1 MAFGS
6 LSSLGFGSGVLTQDT
21 IDKLKEAEQKARI
34 DPYTKKIEENTTKQK
49 DLTEIKT
56 KLLSF
61 QTAVSSLA
69 DATVF
74 AKRKVVGSISDNPPA
89 SLTVNSGVA
98 LQSMNINVTQLA
110 QKDVYQSKGLANDG
124 GFVNAQ
130 LNGTA
135 DLTFF
140 SNGKE
145 YTVTVDK
152 NTTYRDLADKI
163 NEASGGEIVA
173 KIVNTGEK
181 GTPYRL
187 TLTSKETGEDSAIS
201 FYAGKKDSNGQYQSD
216 SEAENIFSNLGWEL
230 DKTSSIDPAKDKKGY
245 GIKDASLHI
254 QTAQNAEFTLD
265 GIKMFRSSNTVTDL
279 GVGMTL
285 TLNKT
290 GEINFDVQQDFEGV
304 TKAMQDLVDA
314 YNDLVTNLNAA
325 TDYNS
330 ETGTKGTLQGISEV
344 NSIRSSILADLFDS
358 QVVDGTTED
367 ANGNKVNTKVM
378 LSMQDFG
385 LSLNDAG
392 TLSFDSSKF
401 EQKVKEDPDSTES
414 FFSNITK
421 YEDINHTGEVI
432 KTGSLSKYLNSNGGN
447 TNGLEF
453 KPGDFTIV
461 FNNQTYDLSKNSDG
475 TNFKLTGK
483 TEEELLQT
491 SVPDLIDYNMPENGV
506 FHNLILAKIDAKYP
520 AHAQQIMHAF
530 WGVGQMS
537 FVKHAIFV
545 DKNAP
550 SLKDYDALI
559 PYMLDRFNTKK
570 ILISEG
576 ICDQLDHASP
586 NSCFGGKAG
595 LDACEEIQVEEL
607 EILEDE
613 KLLEL
618 FKTKVELL
626 NLKQFYKESKSPIV
640 CILLDKKEK
649 IEQSFDKLLE
659 FKKHFRIL
667 VFLDAENKL
676 ENSYMLVWRVVNNI
690 DAKRD
695 IFIKEERLGVDASA
709 KGEAEGYLRAW
720 PKQTDCTKSV
730 IEDLIL
736 RNILENNPDLF
747 NKFEIF

>member
-6 LSSLGFGSGVLTQDT
+6 LSSLGFGSGVLKQDT
-21 IDKLKEAEQKARI
+21 MDQLKKAEQKARI

-145 YTVTVDK
+145 YTVRVDK
-152 NTTYRDLADKI
+152 NTTYRNLADKI

-181 GTPYRL
+181 DTPYRL

-201 FYAGKKDSNGQYQSD
+201 FYAGKKSSGAYQKDSNAKG
-216 SEAENIFSNLGWEL
+216 IFKNLGWEL
-230 DKTSSIDPAKDKKGY
+230 DDLQTVDPAENKKGY
-245 GIKDASLHI
+245 GIKNASLHI
-254 QTAQNAEFTLD
+254 QTAQNAEFTMD

-285 TLNKT
+285 TLKKT
-290 GEINFDVQQDFEGV
+290 GEINFDIQQDFEGV
-304 TKAMQDLVDA
+304 TKAMQDLADA
-314 YNDLVTNLNAA
+314 YNDLATNLNTA

-367 ANGNKVNTKVM
+367 ANGNKVNTKVI

-385 LSLNDAG
+385 LSLNNAG
-392 TLSFDSSKF
+392 TLNFNSSKF
-401 EQKVKEDPDSTES
+401 EEKVKKDPDSTES

-432 KTGSLSKYLNSNGGN
+432 NTQNLNKYLD
-447 TNGLEF
+447 NGLEF
-453 KPGDFTIV
+453 KPGNFTIV
-461 FNNQTYDLSKNSDG
+461 FNNQTYDLSKNFDG

-483 TEEELLQT
+483 TEEELLR
-491 SVPDLIDYNMPENGV
+491 
-506 FHNLILAKIDAKYP
+506 NLANHINSKGIE
-520 AHAQQIMHAF
+520 
-530 WGVGQMS
+530 G
-537 FVKHAIFV
+537 
-545 DKNAP
+545 
-550 SLKDYDALI
+550 LK
-559 PYMLDRFNTKK
+559 
-570 ILISEG
+570 
-576 ICDQLDHASP
+576 
-586 NSCFGGKAG
+586 
-595 LDACEEIQVEEL
+595 V
-607 EILEDE
+607 
-613 KLLEL
+613 
-618 FKTKVELL
+618 KVESHDQNNVKGLKL
-626 NLKQFYKESKSPIV
+626 NFSGDGSS
-640 CILLDKKEK
+640 DF
-649 IEQSFDKLLE
+649 S
-659 FKKHFRIL
+659 
-667 VFLDAENKL
+667 
-676 ENSYMLVWRVVNNI
+676 
-690 DAKRD
+690 
-695 IFIKEERLGVDASA
+695 IKGDASILKELGLSDVNISSKPIEG
-709 KGEAEGYLRAW
+709 KGIFSKLKATLQGMTG
-720 PKQTDCTKSV
+720 KNGSITKYDQSLTKD
-730 IEDLIL
+730 IKSLNTSKDSTQAMIDTRYETMANQWLQYESIL
-736 RNILENNPDLF
+736 TKLNQQLNTVTNMINAANNS
-747 NKFEIF
+747 NN

>member
-21 IDKLKEAEQKARI
+21 IDKLKKAEQKARI

-56 KLLSF
+56 KLSTF
-61 QTAVSSLA
+61 QAAVSSLGDSTA
-69 DATVF
+69 F
-74 AKRKVVGSISDNPPA
+74 AKRKVVASITDNPPA
-89 SLTVNSGVA
+89 SLTATSGVA

-173 KIVNTGEK
+173 KMVNTGEK

-201 FYAGKKDSNGQYQSD
+201 FYAGKKDAQGQYQSD
-216 SEAENIFSNLGWEL
+216 SEAENIFKSLGWEL
-230 DKTSSIDPAKDKKGY
+230 DKTTQTIDPAKDKKGY

-265 GIKMFRSSNTVTDL
+265 GIKMFRSSNTITDL
-279 GVGMTL
+279 GVGITL

-290 GEINFDVQQDFEGV
+290 GEINFDIHQDSESV
-304 TKAMQDLVDA
+304 TKAMQDMVDA
-314 YNDLVTNLNAA
+314 YNDLVLNLNAA

-432 KTGSLSKYLNSNGGN
+432 NTGSLNKYLNP
-447 TNGLEF
+447 NGLEF
-453 KPGDFTIV
+453 NPGDFTIV

-483 TEEELLQT
+483 TEEELLQ
-491 SVPDLIDYNMPENGV
+491 
-506 FHNLILAKIDAKYP
+506 NLANHINSKGIE
-520 AHAQQIMHAF
+520 
-530 WGVGQMS
+530 G
-537 FVKHAIFV
+537 
-545 DKNAP
+545 
-550 SLKDYDALI
+550 LK
-559 PYMLDRFNTKK
+559 
-570 ILISEG
+570 
-576 ICDQLDHASP
+576 
-586 NSCFGGKAG
+586 
-595 LDACEEIQVEEL
+595 V
-607 EILEDE
+607 
-613 KLLEL
+613 
-618 FKTKVELL
+618 KVESYDQNNVKGFKL
-626 NLKQFYKESKSPIV
+626 NFSGDGSSDFSIKGNASILKELGLSDVNITSKPIEGKGIFSKLKATLQEMTGKDGSITKYDESLTNDIKSLNTSKDSTQAMIDTRYETMANQWLQYES
-640 CILLDKKEK
+640 IL
-649 IEQSFDKLLE
+649 
-659 FKKHFRIL
+659 
-667 VFLDAENKL
+667 NKL
-676 ENSYMLVWRVVNNI
+676 NQQLTTVTNMINAANNSNN
-690 DAKRD
+690 
-695 IFIKEERLGVDASA
+695 
-709 KGEAEGYLRAW
+709 
-720 PKQTDCTKSV
+720 
-730 IEDLIL
+730 
-736 RNILENNPDLF
+736 
-747 NKFEIF
+747 

>member
-6 LSSLGFGSGVLTQDT
+6 LSSLGFGSGVLKQDT
-21 IDKLKEAEQKARI
+21 MDQLKKAEQKARI

-145 YTVTVDK
+145 YTVRVDK
-152 NTTYRDLADKI
+152 NTTYRNLADKI

-181 GTPYRL
+181 DTPYRL

-201 FYAGKKDSNGQYQSD
+201 FYAGKKSSGAYQEDSNAK
-216 SEAENIFSNLGWEL
+216 EIFKNLGWEL
-230 DKTSSIDPAKDKKGY
+230 DDSQTVDPAKNKKGY
-245 GIKDASLHI
+245 GIKDTSLHI
-254 QTAQNAEFTLD
+254 QTAQNAEFTMD

-285 TLNKT
+285 TLKKT

-304 TKAMQDLVDA
+304 TKAMQDLADA
-314 YNDLVTNLNAA
+314 YNDLATNLNTA

-367 ANGNKVNTKVM
+367 ANGNKVNTKVI

-385 LSLNDAG
+385 LSLNNAG
-392 TLSFDSSKF
+392 TLNFNSSKF
-401 EQKVKEDPDSTES
+401 EEKVKKDPDSTES

-432 KTGSLSKYLNSNGGN
+432 NTGSLSKYLNPSGTGDK
-447 TNGLEF
+447 GLEF
-453 KPGDFTIV
+453 KPGNFTIV
-461 FNNQTYDLSKNSDG
+461 FNNQTYDLSKNFDG

-483 TEEELLQT
+483 TEEELLR
-491 SVPDLIDYNMPENGV
+491 
-506 FHNLILAKIDAKYP
+506 NLANHINSKGIE
-520 AHAQQIMHAF
+520 
-530 WGVGQMS
+530 G
-537 FVKHAIFV
+537 
-545 DKNAP
+545 
-550 SLKDYDALI
+550 LK
-559 PYMLDRFNTKK
+559 
-570 ILISEG
+570 
-576 ICDQLDHASP
+576 
-586 NSCFGGKAG
+586 
-595 LDACEEIQVEEL
+595 V
-607 EILEDE
+607 
-613 KLLEL
+613 
-618 FKTKVELL
+618 KVESHDQNNVKGLKL
-626 NLKQFYKESKSPIV
+626 NFSGDGSS
-640 CILLDKKEK
+640 DF
-649 IEQSFDKLLE
+649 S
-659 FKKHFRIL
+659 
-667 VFLDAENKL
+667 
-676 ENSYMLVWRVVNNI
+676 
-690 DAKRD
+690 
-695 IFIKEERLGVDASA
+695 IKGDASILKELGLSDVNISSKPIEG
-709 KGEAEGYLRAW
+709 KGIFSKLKATLQGMTG
-720 PKQTDCTKSV
+720 KNGSITKYDESLTND
-730 IEDLIL
+730 IKSLNTSKDSTQAMIDTRYETMANQWLQYESIL
-736 RNILENNPDLF
+736 TKLNQQLNTVKNMISATNNS
-747 NKFEIF
+747 NN

>member
-21 IDKLKEAEQKARI
+21 IDKLKKAEQKARI

-74 AKRKVVGSISDNPPA
+74 AKRKVVGSMSDNPPA

-110 QKDVYQSKGLANDG
+110 QKDVYQSKGLANDS
-124 GFVNAQ
+124 GFVHAS
-130 LNGTA
+130 LIGTA

-181 GTPYRL
+181 GAPYRL

-201 FYAGKKDSNGQYQSD
+201 FYAGKKDSN
-216 SEAENIFSNLGWEL
+216 AETIFKNLGWEL
-230 DKTSSIDPAKDKKGY
+230 DTTTQTIDPAKDKKGY

-265 GIKMFRSSNTVTDL
+265 GVKMFRSSNTVTDL

-392 TLSFDSSKF
+392 TLSFNSSKF

-421 YEDINHTGEVI
+421 YEDINLTGEVI
-432 KTGSLSKYLNSNGGN
+432 KQGRLNQYLDSSSTGNK
-447 TNGLEF
+447 GLDF

-483 TEEELLQT
+483 TEEELLQ
-491 SVPDLIDYNMPENGV
+491 
-506 FHNLILAKIDAKYP
+506 NLANHINSKGIE
-520 AHAQQIMHAF
+520 
-530 WGVGQMS
+530 G
-537 FVKHAIFV
+537 
-545 DKNAP
+545 
-550 SLKDYDALI
+550 LK
-559 PYMLDRFNTKK
+559 
-570 ILISEG
+570 
-576 ICDQLDHASP
+576 
-586 NSCFGGKAG
+586 
-595 LDACEEIQVEEL
+595 V
-607 EILEDE
+607 
-613 KLLEL
+613 
-618 FKTKVELL
+618 KVESYNQNSVIGFRL
-626 NLKQFYKESKSPIV
+626 NFSGDGSSDFSIKGGASILQELGLSDVNITSKPIEGKGIFSKLKATLQEMTGKDGSITKYDESLTNDIKSLNTSKDSTQAMIDTRYDTMANQWLQYES
-640 CILLDKKEK
+640 IL
-649 IEQSFDKLLE
+649 
-659 FKKHFRIL
+659 
-667 VFLDAENKL
+667 NKL
-676 ENSYMLVWRVVNNI
+676 NQQLKTVTNMINAANNSN
-690 DAKRD
+690 
-695 IFIKEERLGVDASA
+695 
-709 KGEAEGYLRAW
+709 KG
-720 PKQTDCTKSV
+720 
-730 IEDLIL
+730 
-736 RNILENNPDLF
+736 
-747 NKFEIF
+747 

>member
-6 LSSLGFGSGVLTQDT
+6 LSSLGFGSGVLKQDT
-21 IDKLKEAEQKARI
+21 MDQLKKAEQKARI

-98 LQSMNINVTQLA
+98 LQSMNINVIQLA

-130 LNGTA
+130 LNGTV

-145 YTVTVDK
+145 YTVRVDK
-152 NTTYRDLADKI
+152 STTYRDLADKI

-201 FYAGKKDSNGQYQSD
+201 FYAGKKDSDGKYQED
-216 SEAENIFSNLGWEL
+216 INAETIFKNLGWDL
-230 DKTSSIDPAKDKKGY
+230 DKGQTIDPAKDKKGY
-245 GIKDASLHI
+245 GIKNASLHI

-285 TLNKT
+285 TLKKT

-304 TKAMQDLVDA
+304 TKAMQDLADA
-314 YNDLVTNLNAA
+314 YNDLVTNLNTA

-392 TLSFDSSKF
+392 TLSVDSSKF
-401 EQKVKEDPDSTES
+401 EKKVKEDPDSTES

-432 KTGSLSKYLNSNGGN
+432 NTGSLSKYLNSSGTGDKS
-447 TNGLEF
+447 LEF

-483 TEEELLQT
+483 TEEELLQ
-491 SVPDLIDYNMPENGV
+491 
-506 FHNLILAKIDAKYP
+506 NLANHINSKGIE
-520 AHAQQIMHAF
+520 
-530 WGVGQMS
+530 G
-537 FVKHAIFV
+537 
-545 DKNAP
+545 
-550 SLKDYDALI
+550 LK
-559 PYMLDRFNTKK
+559 
-570 ILISEG
+570 
-576 ICDQLDHASP
+576 
-586 NSCFGGKAG
+586 
-595 LDACEEIQVEEL
+595 V
-607 EILEDE
+607 
-613 KLLEL
+613 
-618 FKTKVELL
+618 KVESHNQNNVKGLKL
-626 NLKQFYKESKSPIV
+626 NFSGDGSSDFSIKGNADILKKLGLSDVNISSKPIEGKGIFSKLKATLQEMTGKNGSITKYDQSLTKDIKSLNTSKDSTQAMIDTRYETMANQWLQYES
-640 CILLDKKEK
+640 ILT
-649 IEQSFDKLLE
+649 KLNQQLNTV
-659 FKKHFRIL
+659 KNMIS
-667 VFLDAENKL
+667 ATN
-676 ENSYMLVWRVVNNI
+676 NSNN
-690 DAKRD
+690 
-695 IFIKEERLGVDASA
+695 
-709 KGEAEGYLRAW
+709 
-720 PKQTDCTKSV
+720 
-730 IEDLIL
+730 
-736 RNILENNPDLF
+736 
-747 NKFEIF
+747 

>member
-145 YTVTVDK
+145 YTVTVDE

-201 FYAGKKDSNGQYQSD
+201 FYAGKKNSNGKYQKD
-216 SEAENIFSNLGWEL
+216 TNAEKIFGDLGWEL
-230 DKTSSIDPAKDKKGY
+230 DTTSSIDPDKDKKGY

-432 KTGSLSKYLNSNGGN
+432 KTGSLNKYLNSNGGN
-447 TNGLEF
+447 TNGLDF

-483 TEEELLQT
+483 TEEELLQ
-491 SVPDLIDYNMPENGV
+491 
-506 FHNLILAKIDAKYP
+506 NLANHINSKGIE
-520 AHAQQIMHAF
+520 
-530 WGVGQMS
+530 G
-537 FVKHAIFV
+537 
-545 DKNAP
+545 
-550 SLKDYDALI
+550 LK
-559 PYMLDRFNTKK
+559 
-570 ILISEG
+570 
-576 ICDQLDHASP
+576 
-586 NSCFGGKAG
+586 
-595 LDACEEIQVEEL
+595 V
-607 EILEDE
+607 
-613 KLLEL
+613 
-618 FKTKVELL
+618 KVESYNQNNVTRFRL
-626 NLKQFYKESKSPIV
+626 NFSGDGSSDFSIKGNASILKELGLSDVNISSKPIEGKGIFSKLKATLQEMTGKDGSITKYDESLTNDIKSLNTSKDSTQAMIDTRYDTMANQWLQYES
-640 CILLDKKEK
+640 IL
-649 IEQSFDKLLE
+649 
-659 FKKHFRIL
+659 
-667 VFLDAENKL
+667 NKL
-676 ENSYMLVWRVVNNI
+676 NQQLNTVTNMINAANNSNN
-690 DAKRD
+690 
-695 IFIKEERLGVDASA
+695 
-709 KGEAEGYLRAW
+709 
-720 PKQTDCTKSV
+720 
-730 IEDLIL
+730 
-736 RNILENNPDLF
+736 
-747 NKFEIF
+747 

>member
-145 YTVTVDK
+145 YTVTVDE

-201 FYAGKKDSNGQYQSD
+201 FYAGKKDSSGKYTSD
-216 SEAENIFSNLGWEL
+216 SNAETIFKNLGWEL
-230 DKTSSIDPAKDKKGY
+230 DTTSSIDPAKDKKGY

-432 KTGSLSKYLNSNGGN
+432 KQGSLNQYLDSSGTGN
-447 TNGLEF
+447 KGLEF

-483 TEEELLQT
+483 TEEELLQ
-491 SVPDLIDYNMPENGV
+491 
-506 FHNLILAKIDAKYP
+506 NLANHINSKGIE
-520 AHAQQIMHAF
+520 
-530 WGVGQMS
+530 G
-537 FVKHAIFV
+537 
-545 DKNAP
+545 
-550 SLKDYDALI
+550 LK
-559 PYMLDRFNTKK
+559 
-570 ILISEG
+570 
-576 ICDQLDHASP
+576 
-586 NSCFGGKAG
+586 
-595 LDACEEIQVEEL
+595 V
-607 EILEDE
+607 
-613 KLLEL
+613 
-618 FKTKVELL
+618 KVESYNQNNVTGFRL
-626 NLKQFYKESKSPIV
+626 NFSGDGSSDFSIKGNASILKELGLSDVNITSKPIEGKGIFSKLKATLQEMTGKDGSITKYDESLTNDIKSLNTSKDSTQAMIDTRYDTMANQWLQYES
-640 CILLDKKEK
+640 IL
-649 IEQSFDKLLE
+649 
-659 FKKHFRIL
+659 
-667 VFLDAENKL
+667 NKL
-676 ENSYMLVWRVVNNI
+676 NQQLNTVTNMINAANNSNN
-690 DAKRD
+690 
-695 IFIKEERLGVDASA
+695 
-709 KGEAEGYLRAW
+709 
-720 PKQTDCTKSV
+720 
-730 IEDLIL
+730 
-736 RNILENNPDLF
+736 
-747 NKFEIF
+747 

>member
-21 IDKLKEAEQKARI
+21 IDKLKKADQKARI

-110 QKDVYQSKGLANDG
+110 QKDVYQSKGLVNDS

-145 YTVTVDK
+145 YSVAIDK
-152 NTTYRDLADKI
+152 STTYRDLADKI

-173 KIVNTGEK
+173 KMVNTGEK

-201 FYAGKKDSNGQYQSD
+201 FYAGKKDAQGQYQSD
-216 SEAENIFSNLGWEL
+216 SEAENIFKSLGWEL
-230 DKTSSIDPAKDKKGY
+230 DKTTQTIDPAKDKKGY

-254 QTAQNAEFTLD
+254 QTAQDAKFTMD
-265 GIKMFRSSNTVTDL
+265 GIKMTRSSNTITDL

-290 GEINFDVQQDFEGV
+290 GEINFDIQQDFEGV

-330 ETGTKGTLQGISEV
+330 ETGTKGTLQGVTEV

-432 KTGSLSKYLNSNGGN
+432 NTGSLNKYLNPNGSNTGN
-447 TNGLEF
+447 NTQGLDF

-483 TEEELLQT
+483 KEEELLQNLANHINSKGIEGLKVKVESYDQNGVKGFKLNFSGDGSSDFSIKGDASILKELGLSDVNISSKPIEGKGIFSKLKAT
-491 SVPDLIDYNMPENGV
+491 LQEMTGKDGSITKYDESLTNDTKSLTQTKESTQTLIDTRYETMANQWLQYES
-506 FHNLILAKIDAKYP
+506 IL
-520 AHAQQIMHAF
+520 
-530 WGVGQMS
+530 
-537 FVKHAIFV
+537 
-545 DKNAP
+545 
-550 SLKDYDALI
+550 
-559 PYMLDRFNTKK
+559 
-570 ILISEG
+570 
-576 ICDQLDHASP
+576 
-586 NSCFGGKAG
+586 
-595 LDACEEIQVEEL
+595 
-607 EILEDE
+607 
-613 KLLEL
+613 
-618 FKTKVELL
+618 
-626 NLKQFYKESKSPIV
+626 
-640 CILLDKKEK
+640 
-649 IEQSFDKLLE
+649 
-659 FKKHFRIL
+659 
-667 VFLDAENKL
+667 NKL
-676 ENSYMLVWRVVNNI
+676 NQQLTTVTNMINAANNSNN
-690 DAKRD
+690 
-695 IFIKEERLGVDASA
+695 
-709 KGEAEGYLRAW
+709 
-720 PKQTDCTKSV
+720 
-730 IEDLIL
+730 
-736 RNILENNPDLF
+736 
-747 NKFEIF
+747 